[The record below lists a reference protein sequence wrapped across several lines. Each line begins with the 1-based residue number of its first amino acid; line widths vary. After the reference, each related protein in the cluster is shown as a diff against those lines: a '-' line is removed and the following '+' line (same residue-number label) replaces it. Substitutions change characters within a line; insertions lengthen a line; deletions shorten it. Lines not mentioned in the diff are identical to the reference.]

1 MMDICI
7 FQYFTG
13 AFTLWIEGG
22 KRRPFLLDERQ
33 VQSKLRQEVAEVAR
47 AEAESDVSREDEARW
62 VIIKYYH
69 SFVLLNLHLK
79 NE

>member
-1 MMDICI
+1 MD
-7 FQYFTG
+7 
-13 AFTLWIEGG
+13 E
-22 KRRPFLLDERQ
+22 PQ

-47 AEAESDVSREDEARW
+47 AEAEPEVSREDEARW

-69 SFVLLNLHLK
+69 SFVLLNLHVK